1 MSTQTSHQPS
11 PGQRRETIAV
21 LGAGRMGRGIATA
34 FAYAGHPVH
43 LLDVKARPLPQA
55 EALGREAFAEI
66 DTSLAAMAEWGAF
79 DDALRPQVMRR
90 IAYAA
95 RAQAPAALAQCD
107 VVFEGVPE
115 VLEVK
120 REAFAFVAA
129 HAPQAA
135 TVASTTSTFLVSELA
150 AFVAHPQR
158 FLNAHW
164 LNPAHVVPLV
174 ELSAHALTDPRATQA
189 LVALLERIGKVP
201 VQCAAAP
208 GYIVPRLQSLI
219 MNEAARMIDQGVA
232 SAEQIDRA
240 TRYGLGFRFA
250 NMGVVEFIDFGGNDI
265 LYYASRYLA
274 QALGDERYASPAIVD
289 RHMREGR
296 NGLRDGRGFLDFSG
310 VDVAA
315 YRKDTL
321 GRMLAML
328 RHVGLL
334 RAPKIDRDDSPPWQK
349 EHP

>member
-1 MSTQTSHQPS
+1 MNAQASREPL
-11 PGQRRETIAV
+11 PGEHRETIAV

-34 FAYAGHPVH
+34 FAYAGHPVR
-43 LLDVKARPLPQA
+43 LLDAKVRPGPQA
-55 EALGREAFAEI
+55 EALGREALAEI
-66 DTSLAAMAEWGAF
+66 DASLAAMAQWGAF
-79 DDALRPQVMRR
+79 DDALRPRVMRHVS
-90 IAYAA
+90 YAA
-95 RAQAPAALAQCD
+95 RAQAPAALADCD
-107 VVFEGVPE
+107 VVFEAVPE
-115 VLEVK
+115 VIEAK

-129 HAPQAA
+129 HAPAA
-135 TVASTTSTFLVSELA
+135 ALLASTTSTFLVSELA
-150 AFVAHPQR
+150 EFVAHPQR

-174 ELSAHALTDPRATQA
+174 ELSAHALTTAQATRS

-201 VQCAAAP
+201 VECAAAP

-219 MNEAARMIDQGVA
+219 MNEAARMIEQGVA
-232 SAEQIDRA
+232 SADQIDRA

-250 NMGVVEFIDFGGNDI
+250 AMGVVEFIDFGGNDI

-274 QALGDERYASPAIVD
+274 QALSDERYASPPIVD

-296 NGLRDGRGFLDFSG
+296 NGLRDGRGFLDYSG

-334 RAPKIDRDDSPPWQK
+334 RAPGVD
-349 EHP
+349 